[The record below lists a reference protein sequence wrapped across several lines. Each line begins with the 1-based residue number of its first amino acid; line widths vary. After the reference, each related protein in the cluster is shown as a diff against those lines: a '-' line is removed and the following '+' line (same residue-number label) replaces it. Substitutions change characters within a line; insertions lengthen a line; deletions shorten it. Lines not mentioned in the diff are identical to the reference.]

1 MNETQRS
8 EAVRARFDE
17 LDLHDSRLVGLRL
30 DRRAGDSGDSVDDVH
45 LSLAL
50 LTGRYPDWSFRDA
63 RLTFLDCTY
72 VRGDVD
78 LGFKNV
84 AGDAIS
90 SAECVGASALRAELE
105 RGVMAYEPDALRDY
119 WEFVVYLCPPAG
131 RLHVF
136 ARDFRLEERPA

>member
-8 EAVRARFDE
+8 EAVRARFNA

-30 DRRAGDSGDSVDDVH
+30 ERRAENSLDDLH

-50 LTGRYPDWSFRDA
+50 LTGQHPDWSFRDA
-63 RLTFLDCTY
+63 QLILLDCTY
-72 VRGDVD
+72 LRVDFD

-90 SAECVGASALRAELE
+90 SAECVGTSALRAQLE
-105 RGVMAYEPDALRDY
+105 HGVMAHEPDALQDY

-131 RLHVF
+131 RLHAF
-136 ARDFRLEERPA
+136 ARDFRLEQ